1 MHDLFCQ
8 ELRKEV
14 QEKEKDLEE
23 ARKLCKK
30 MCDGV
35 KESSAKFDLKN
46 KLANVERP
54 YEDLKKKL
62 GEYD

>member
-1 MHDLFCQ
+1 MTIVFFKNLSD
-8 ELRKEV
+8 EIN
-14 QEKEKDLEE
+14 EKEKDVEE
-23 ARKLCKK
+23 VKQLCKK

-62 GEYD
+62 GT